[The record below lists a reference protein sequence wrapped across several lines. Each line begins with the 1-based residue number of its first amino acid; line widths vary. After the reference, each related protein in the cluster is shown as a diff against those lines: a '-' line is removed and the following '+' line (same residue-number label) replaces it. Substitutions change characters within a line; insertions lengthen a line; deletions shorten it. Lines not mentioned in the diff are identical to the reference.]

1 MSRTVKISLGLLFS
15 LLLLVIA
22 IEWLLPL
29 WLLHYLNQKLDNL
42 EQYRGHIEHIDLQL
56 WRGAY
61 RIDQLSIVKKNAKI
75 PVPLFAAKQI
85 FISISWPA
93 LWNRHSVVA
102 TVSFEQPEV
111 NFVDGGRTGASQT
124 GQGVDWRQQLRQL
137 VPIKLNEVQIHDGQL
152 AFYNF
157 TTQPK
162 VHLYADQVQGSI
174 SNLTNIEDAQ
184 GQRVAHFTG
193 HGQLFNAA
201 KIEASASFDPLTD
214 WQNFAIKAKTTD
226 VALKHFN
233 EFTQAYAKFDFAKGT
248 GDVVLDVEAK
258 DSQLSGYIKP
268 LLHNVEVFNYQQDIK
283 NPDKNIFQGLWEALV
298 GTGETALKNQAKN
311 QFATKVELK
320 GTTQHAKLS
329 PLQAFL
335 SVLKNG
341 FVKAFTPTYESAQ

>member
-1 MSRTVKISLGLLFS
+1 M
-15 LLLLVIA
+15 
-22 IEWLLPL
+22 
-29 WLLHYLNQKLDNL
+29 
-42 EQYRGHIEHIDLQL
+42 
-56 WRGAY
+56 
-61 RIDQLSIVKKNAKI
+61 
-75 PVPLFAAKQI
+75 
-85 FISISWPA
+85 
-93 LWNRHSVVA
+93 
-102 TVSFEQPEV
+102 
-111 NFVDGGRTGASQT
+111 
-124 GQGVDWRQQLRQL
+124 
-137 VPIKLNEVQIHDGQL
+137 
-152 AFYNF
+152 
-157 TTQPK
+157 
-162 VHLYADQVQGSI
+162 HLYADQVQGSI

-248 GDVVLDVEAK
+248 G
-258 DSQLSGYIKP
+258 
-268 LLHNVEVFNYQQDIK
+268 
-283 NPDKNIFQGLWEALV
+283 
-298 GTGETALKNQAKN
+298 ETALKNQAKN